1 MYVCL
6 SIQKQNNISTVGTA
20 LFSTRNFTDFFLL
33 LPFHYPYYKSY
44 KTTATST
51 ELIVIAMAN
60 A

>member
-33 LPFHYPYYKSY
+33 PFHYPYYKSY
-44 KTTATST
+44 KTTVTST
-51 ELIVIAMAN
+51 ELIVIVMAN